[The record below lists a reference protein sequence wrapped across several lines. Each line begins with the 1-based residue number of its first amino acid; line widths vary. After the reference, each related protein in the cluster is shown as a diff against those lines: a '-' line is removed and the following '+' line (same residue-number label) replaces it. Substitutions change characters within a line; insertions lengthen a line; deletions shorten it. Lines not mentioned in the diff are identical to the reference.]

1 MLDTT
6 KWSEFL
12 PDTIN
17 AEDKANAYVDGLKR
31 YCVASNFKSNKIADC
46 SALEKECLEDPE
58 KTNCKNYLWLWCA
71 DRGWDLDKY
80 EQCRSAFVSRYYLQN
95 LKSNVLHREVEKVC
109 DAFGAEPMICENW
122 CKVKDGR
129 VECQ

>member
-1 MLDTT
+1 M
-6 KWSEFL
+6 
-12 PDTIN
+12 
-17 AEDKANAYVDGLKR
+17 
-31 YCVASNFKSNKIADC
+31 
-46 SALEKECLEDPE
+46 
-58 KTNCKNYLWLWCA
+58 
-71 DRGWDLDKY
+71 DKY